1 MFGSSPGASAH
12 ATRSW
17 RTGQAASDQEWR
29 FVPHAAGFLRYVLAV
44 LLLALSTS
52 HKVGLGLAVAAFV
65 GFALIASLVVPR
77 WWPQFPGRGLTV
89 FLIACV
95 LMFLGMISAV
105 EFLGREPAEAGA
117 AEAQTEA
124 STSETA
130 ATTGTTS
137 QTTTTTGQ
145 TTTTTKTS
153 TASKVVQASE
163 VEFKIK
169 LPQTSVPAGSYT
181 FQVHNDGKVPHD
193 LVIRG
198 GGVNKGTPTIDP
210 GKSSSLKVD
219 LKPGTYDVYCSIP
232 GHKQLGMDLTL
243 TVT

>member
-1 MFGSSPGASAH
+1 M
-12 ATRSW
+12 
-17 RTGQAASDQEWR
+17 
-29 FVPHAAGFLRYVLAV
+29 

-117 AEAQTEA
+117 AEAQTE
-124 STSETA
+124 TGTNETT
-130 ATTGTTS
+130 ATTG
-137 QTTTTTGQ
+137 TTGQ
-145 TTTTTKTS
+145 TTTTAKTG
-153 TASKVVQASE
+153 TTGTTGTTTKVVRVSE

-169 LPQTSVPAGSYT
+169 LPQTSIPAGSYT
-181 FQVHNDGKVPHD
+181 LQAHNDGKVPHD
-193 LVIRG
+193 LVIKG

-219 LKPGTYDVYCSIP
+219 LKPGTYDVFCSIP
-232 GHKQLGMDLTL
+232 GHKQLGMDVKL
-243 TVT
+243 TVH

>member
-1 MFGSSPGASAH
+1 
-12 ATRSW
+12 
-17 RTGQAASDQEWR
+17 
-29 FVPHAAGFLRYVLAV
+29 VPHAAGFLRYVLAV

-105 EFLGREPAEAGA
+105 EFFGREPAEAGA

-124 STSETA
+124 STTETTA
-130 ATTGTTS
+130 AAGTTS
-137 QTTTTTGQ
+137 QTTTTTKTG
-145 TTTTTKTS
+145 TTTKTS
-153 TASKVVQASE
+153 TTSKVVQASE

-181 FQVHNDGKVPHD
+181 FEVHNDGKVPHD
-193 LVIRG
+193 LVVKG

-243 TVT
+243 TVQ